1 MTAKPASLEIEVR
14 PPMDDLPEADDPR
27 IARRMNEEVENL
39 VGPNPEQYT
48 WILKLLKTRKEGEI
62 EPYSRD
68 DLYR

>member
-1 MTAKPASLEIEVR
+1 MTA
-14 PPMDDLPEADDPR
+14 EADDPR

-39 VGPNPEQYT
+39 VGPEPGAVHR
-48 WILKLLKTRKEGEI
+48 ILKLLKTRKEGEI